1 MIATEAQKNTPA
13 RGKGGGRMLSYK
25 INLKPAEEE
34 VRIEEVLDGNERIA
48 HILQQP
54 FPSTDPKGKIADED
68 YEALQ
73 GL

>member
-1 MIATEAQKNTPA
+1 
-13 RGKGGGRMLSYK
+13 MLSYK
-25 INLKPAEEE
+25 INPKPAEEE

-54 FPSTDPKGKIADED
+54 FLSTETQERIADDD